1 MHRLEF
7 ARTHSYAGRDASIT
21 VPVALRSGALFA
33 DLVASIVS
41 FSILMAFG
49 QILVRKRPR
58 TSFDCPAPQNFSFA
72 AALPLVISSAQR
84 SFSLKLLRFRL
95 GNEIHTGVLTS
106 EGIAPVTEINSKHGT
121 QVPNDLLA
129 IIQSHSVGQLD
140 ARGVPA
146 IPYAEVQP
154 LLPYPVPPKIWCI
167 GLNYKSHAVDID
179 AVQPDEPGSFMKP
192 AGCLFEPGGEIEL
205 PPLEVSNDVDAEGE
219 LGIIIG
225 RDCRYLETGNVESVI
240 FGYTVTLDLTALD
253 VLRKNPRY
261 LTRAKS
267 FDTFFS
273 FGPVVVTRDEVPD
286 VDRLV
291 VNTEHNGAVFS
302 SDVVANMHTR
312 PYEIVRFHSN
322 YMTLQ
327 AGDVISTGCPKGAR
341 IQPGDR
347 VAGRID
353 GVGAIAATVAKQRRE
368 RRTWLG

>member
-1 MHRLEF
+1 M
-7 ARTHSYAGRDASIT
+7 
-21 VPVALRSGALFA
+21 
-33 DLVASIVS
+33 
-41 FSILMAFG
+41 
-49 QILVRKRPR
+49 
-58 TSFDCPAPQNFSFA
+58 
-72 AALPLVISSAQR
+72 
-84 SFSLKLLRFRL
+84 KLLRFRL
-95 GNEIHTGVLTS
+95 GSEIHTGVLTA
-106 EGIAPVTEINSKHGT
+106 EGIAPVTEINAKHGT
-121 QVPNDLLA
+121 RVPNDLLE
-129 IIQSHSVGQLD
+129 IIQGHTVAQLD
-140 ARGVPA
+140 ARGVRT
-146 IPYAEVQP
+146 IPYTEVTP

-167 GLNYKSHAVDID
+167 GLNYKTHAVDIN

-192 AGCLFEPGGEIEL
+192 TACLMEPGGVIEL

-219 LGIIIG
+219 LGVIIG
-225 RDCRYLETGNVESVI
+225 RDCRYLESGDVESVI
-240 FGYTVTLDLTALD
+240 FGYTTTLDLTALD

-273 FGPVVVTRDEVPD
+273 FGPVVVTRDEVAD
-286 VDRLV
+286 VDALV

-327 AGDVISTGCPKGAR
+327 AGDIISTGCPKGAR

-353 GVGAIAATVAKQRRE
+353 GVGTITATVAPARRE